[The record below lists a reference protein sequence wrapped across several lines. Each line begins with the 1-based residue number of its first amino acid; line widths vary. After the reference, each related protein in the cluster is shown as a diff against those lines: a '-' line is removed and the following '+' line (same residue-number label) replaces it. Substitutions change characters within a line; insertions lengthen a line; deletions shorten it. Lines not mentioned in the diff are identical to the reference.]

1 MYLLFT
7 VWGHQDFQTFDRQVY
22 LTNDIANCWLA
33 QEQISFCQ
41 SQRGRPLLIFLGY
54 RFRREMVKQY
64 KTYWRCLVDKCPG
77 RMITILPDNT
87 IVRYRVHNHSPN
99 LPN

>member
-1 MYLLFT
+1 M
-7 VWGHQDFQTFDRQVY
+7 
-22 LTNDIANCWLA
+22 AS
-33 QEQISFCQ
+33 EQISYCQ

-77 RMITILPDNT
+77 RMITMLPGDTLLDWISFSVNEDILCWLLITSYIEKIEGITGAVFDVPSSSVAVD
-87 IVRYRVHNHSPN
+87 
-99 LPN
+99 